1 MIEIS
6 KFPTPKLLKCRHC
19 DESFKNT
26 ESLAVY
32 VKYKPGVVGRV
43 ITVERKRKKEPEPEK
58 NKLTIEK
65 YWYWKVQTF

>member
-32 VKYKPGVVGRV
+32 VKYKPWVVERV

>member
-32 VKYKPGVVGRV
+32 VKYKPGVVERV
-43 ITVERKRKKEPEPEK
+43 ITVERKRQKEPEPEK

-65 YWYWKVQTF
+65 NWHWKVQTL